1 MPTHYEVLG
10 IGPDADTE
18 AIRRA
23 YIAVAKASHPDRRQS
38 DDPVRRAR
46 ADDRIRAANAAW
58 NVLRD
63 PDRRAEYDLSLP
75 SGPSWSGRPDG
86 STMSAGSARSAGPA
100 GASSPGGRIP
110 ADRPTPPS
118 GHVVPAAH
126 ASLWRY
132 APIVV
137 VLTLLVGILVVS
149 AYATAKD
156 SGPPS
161 DTLARVAAPAVDDCI
176 LVAFISNG
184 KVPVPVTCG
193 TRDSYRV
200 QSWVNTPQACPP
212 GSDALPLSD
221 QKTTLCLVPAG

>member
-1 MPTHYEVLG
+1 VPTHYEVLG
-10 IGPDADTE
+10 IGPGADTE

-38 DDPVRRAR
+38 DDPERRAR
-46 ADDRIRAANAAW
+46 ADERIRAANAAW

-75 SGPSWSGRPDG
+75 SGPSASARPTG
-86 STMSAGSARSAGPA
+86 STWS
-100 GASSPGGRIP
+100 ASSSGSTRRGPIP
-110 ADRPTPPS
+110 ADRPGPPS
-118 GHVVPAAH
+118 GYVVPAAH

-137 VLTLLVGILVVS
+137 ILTVLVGILVVS

-156 SGPPS
+156 SGPTS
-161 DTLARVAAPAVDDCI
+161 DTLARPAAPAVGDCI

-200 QSWVNTPQACPP
+200 QSWVNTPQPCAP